1 LAQPDNSKPFDIYC
15 DASGIGLGRVLM
27 QDNRIIAYASRALRT
42 HEQNYPT
49 HDLEL
54 AAVIH
59 ALKIWRHHL
68 MGTKCNI
75 YTDHKSLKYIFTQAD
90 LNMRQRHWLELIKD
104 YDLEVYYHPGKANVV
119 VDALSRKVHCSC
131 LSVEAFSET
140 LCWEM
145 RKLNLEI
152 IPQGSLH
159 NIAVQTTLKDSIVMA
174 QQHDEGEEKY
184 KGILWFNGRIA
195 VPKDHQL
202 RKQILDESH
211 LSKFS
216 IHPSS
221 TKMYQDLRQNFW
233 WTRMKREIAKYVS
246 ECDICQRVKASHL
259 KVAGVLQPLPIPS
272 WKWKDISMDFI
283 VGLPNTSQRHDSIWV
298 IVDRLT
304 KTVHFLPMHTSYNAK
319 KYAEIYLDQIV
330 RLHGV
335 PKTIISDHGAQF
347 IARFWEQLQHSLG
360 TKLIRSSAYHPQTDG
375 QIERINQ
382 ILEDMLRACVI
393 QYDKNWDKCLSLAE
407 FS

>member
-1 LAQPDNSKPFDIYC
+1 
-15 DASGIGLGRVLM
+15 V
-27 QDNRIIAYASRALRT
+27 RALKT

-90 LNMRQRHWLELIKD
+90 LNMRQRCWLELIKD
-104 YDLEVYYHPGKANVV
+104 YDMEVYYHPDKANVV
-119 VDALSRKVHCSC
+119 ADALSRKAQFSC

-152 IPQGSLH
+152 IPQGSLNH
-159 NIAVQTTLKDSIVMA
+159 IAVDATLKDSIVMG
-174 QQHDEGEEKY
+174 QQHDEGVKIIKQMLAQGEEKY
-184 KGILWFNGRIA
+184 KCFRVDHKGILWFNECIV

-202 RKQILDESH
+202 CKQILDEAH

-216 IHPSS
+216 MHPGS

-233 WTRMKREIAKYVS
+233 WTRMKREIAKYIS

-259 KVAGVLQPLPIPS
+259 KTAGVLQPLTIPS
-272 WKWKDISMDFI
+272 WKWEDISMDFI
-283 VGLPNTSQRHDSIWV
+283 VGLPNTSQKYDSIWV
-298 IVDRLT
+298 IADRLT
-304 KTVHFLPMHTSYNAK
+304 KTAHFLPVHTTYNAK

-330 RLHGV
+330 HLHGV
-335 PKTIISDHGAQF
+335 PKTIISDRGAQF
-347 IARFWEQLQHSLG
+347 IACFWEQLQHSLG
-360 TKLIRSSAYHPQTDG
+360 TKLIRSSAYHPQIDG
-375 QIERINQ
+375 QMERIHQ
-382 ILEDMLRACVI
+382 ILEEMLRACVI
-393 QYDKNWDKCLSLAE
+393 LVRQDLGKMLIFGRIFLQ
-407 FS
+407 